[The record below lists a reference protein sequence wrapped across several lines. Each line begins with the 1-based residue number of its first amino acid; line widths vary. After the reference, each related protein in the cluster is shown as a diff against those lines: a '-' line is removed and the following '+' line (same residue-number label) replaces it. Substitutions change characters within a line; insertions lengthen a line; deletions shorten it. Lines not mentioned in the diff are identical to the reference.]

1 MFACLLACLLSSLS
15 LCVVTKLVIVG
26 FLCPRCTVAI
36 LAQGT
41 NWAVA
46 VTQAF
51 YVFVFEPR
59 VHKLA
64 SHCHVDPEPLG
75 ICRNSCQV
83 LPRLQRRCKCRFCIL
98 TCIDLCRCVLMRS
111 FCVCV
116 CVCVC
121 VLCGS
126 MFVCFVMLCYVV
138 LCLFVCLLGC
148 LFVCLFVCL
157 FDCFFVCLLVS
168 LIALLMCMLS

>member
-64 SHCHVDPEPLG
+64 SHCHFDPEPLAYAG
-75 ICRNSCQV
+75 THARSC
-83 LPRLQRRCKCRFCIL
+83 PGFNA
-98 TCIDLCRCVLMRS
+98 DANAA
-111 FCVCV
+111 
-116 CVCVC
+116 
-121 VLCGS
+121 
-126 MFVCFVMLCYVV
+126 FVF
-138 LCLFVCLLGC
+138 
-148 LFVCLFVCL
+148 
-157 FDCFFVCLLVS
+157 
-168 LIALLMCMLS
+168 